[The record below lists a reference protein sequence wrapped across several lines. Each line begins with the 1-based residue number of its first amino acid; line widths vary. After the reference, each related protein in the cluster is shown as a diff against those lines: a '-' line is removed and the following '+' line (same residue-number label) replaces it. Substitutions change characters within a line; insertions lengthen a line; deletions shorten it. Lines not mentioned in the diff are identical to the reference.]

1 LGWNPFR
8 VRLNA
13 GAIALVLVV
22 GMTVYAALAA
32 AERLPD
38 AVRAALLRN
47 PEVLGAAASARAVV
61 EGYEQAAAG
70 RFPTLDLRMGGG
82 RETSE
87 NSILRSAGIGSRT
100 LTRQEASLTLR
111 QNIFDGSQVRSEME
125 RQSFRL
131 DSARAQLKETTETI
145 ALRAT
150 EAYLDVLRDQELLRL
165 AEDNVA
171 RHEDLLNKTQMRF
184 KSGVGQR
191 ADFEQATARVAL
203 ARSSLVGARG
213 SLEDSGAR
221 YFRVMGRVASS
232 LMEPQTPAKYL
243 PPSLDSAKAKAADNS
258 YGVKAARSDLSA
270 TQVNVRSI
278 RADLLPRVD
287 VELSANRNRDLDGI
301 IGPNNDN
308 QAMLVMRYNLFRGG
322 ADQARVRE
330 AIERE
335 TIALETLNNALQ
347 STEESVARTWAALV
361 TARERIAPLDAH
373 ARATEQVLRA
383 YRDQFELG
391 RRSLLDLVNSENE
404 LFQARSALLTGRM
417 AERLAEYRVL
427 ASMGALVQALGLTEE
442 VAQFDPGPRD
452 R

>member
-1 LGWNPFR
+1 LGWNHFR
-8 VRLNA
+8 MRLYA
-13 GAIALVLVV
+13 GTVAMALVV
-22 GMTVYAALAA
+22 GMTVYAAAA

-38 AVRAALLRN
+38 AVRAALRRH
-47 PEVLGAAASARAVV
+47 PEVLGAAASARAAV
-61 EGYEQAAAG
+61 ENYEQAAAG
-70 RFPTLDLRMGGG
+70 RLPTLDLRMGGG
-82 RETSE
+82 RE
-87 NSILRSAGIGSRT
+87 NSDNTLLRSAGIGSRT

-131 DSARAQLKETTETI
+131 ESARARLSETAESI
-145 ALRAT
+145 ALRAA
-150 EAYLDVLRDQELLRL
+150 EAYLDVLRDQGLVRF

-171 RHEDLLNKTQMRF
+171 RHEELLKKTQLRF
-184 KSGVGQR
+184 RSGVGQR

-213 SLEDSGAR
+213 SLEDSAAR
-221 YFRVMGRVASS
+221 YYRVVGRTASG
-232 LMEPQTPAKYL
+232 LTEPEAPAKYL
-243 PPSLDSAKAKAADNS
+243 PVSIESAKARAADTS
-258 YGVKAARSDLSA
+258 YSVKAARSDLSA
-270 TQVNVRSI
+270 AQLNIRSI

-322 ADQARVRE
+322 ADQARIRE
-330 AIERE
+330 AVERE
-335 TIALETLNNALQ
+335 TIALETVNDALQ
-347 STEESVARTWAALV
+347 STEEAAARAWAARA

-373 ARATEQVLRA
+373 VQATEQVLRA

-391 RRSLLDLVNSENE
+391 RRSLLDLVNAENE
-404 LFQARSALLTGRM
+404 LYQARSALLAGRV
-417 AERLAEYRVL
+417 AERLSEYRVL
-427 ASMGALVQALGLTEE
+427 ASVGALVQALGLTEE
-442 VAQFDPGPRD
+442 VLQLDPGSRN